1 MEKKMFDSFKGKGA
15 VIGMIHVPALPG
27 TPFYSGPFGLLVDK
41 VVRETEIFLKA
52 GVDAVAIENM
62 HDIPYLNN
70 SAGSEIIASMAVL
83 ASKVKTI
90 FKGPV
95 GIQILAASN
104 KEALSCALVSDCQFI
119 RAEGFVFAHT
129 ADEGIIESCAG
140 ELLRHRKI
148 IGADHIKIFTDI
160 KKKHSS
166 HSLTSD
172 IDIIETAHAAEFFES
187 DGIIVTGK
195 STGQEADLKE
205 IQNLNSS
212 IKVPL
217 IVGSGVTYNNLDSY
231 LLNSDAVIVGSYFKT
246 DGFWKSDLELS
257 KIKKFMNKCK
267 RLRNW

>member
-160 KKKHSS
+160 KKKHS
-166 HSLTSD
+166 
-172 IDIIETAHAAEFFES
+172 
-187 DGIIVTGK
+187 IIVTGK